1 MSLYL
6 QCVCLSICRFVSKRH
21 YFHLMSNY
29 LCDSISESGGTG
41 RWGPFPITFALQSPP
56 QEIVPEDISS
66 VRVQFTYLTLSDR
79 TCYFTMFF
87 IIAITSVCDL
97 NDV

>member
-6 QCVCLSICRFVSKRH
+6 QCVCLSIRKCVSKLH

-29 LCDSISESGGTG
+29 LCDSISESGGTNK
-41 RWGPFPITFALQSPP
+41 WGPFPVTYALRSPS

-66 VRVQFTYLTLSDR
+66 VRVQFTYLTLSGR
-79 TCYFTMFF
+79 KCYFTMFF
-87 IIAITSVCDL
+87 ITSVCIL
-97 NDV
+97 SDVS